1 MMKLLE
7 KYYNILY
14 YWISIP
20 KWNNKYMKCVLSKM
34 DKRFFRRVMKT
45 LVPFILNIICCAAYC
60 VCLNHINAC
69 RPIAYMDVSIGILF
83 RFSIVVLFLTLL
95 AGMFILRLT
104 RRKLLIALP
113 VIMPVLMWVNH
124 LDIFPRRAF
133 VYMGLSIVIYG
144 LYLSICS
151 HLSNRT

>member
-1 MMKLLE
+1 
-7 KYYNILY
+7 
-14 YWISIP
+14 
-20 KWNNKYMKCVLSKM
+20 
-34 DKRFFRRVMKT
+34 
-45 LVPFILNIICCAAYC
+45 
-60 VCLNHINAC
+60 
-69 RPIAYMDVSIGILF
+69 MDVSIGILF
-83 RFSIVVLFLTLL
+83 RFSIAILFLTLQ
-95 AGMFILRLT
+95 AGMFTLRLT

-113 VIMPVLMWVNH
+113 VIIPVLLWSNH

>member
-1 MMKLLE
+1 
-7 KYYNILY
+7 
-14 YWISIP
+14 
-20 KWNNKYMKCVLSKM
+20 
-34 DKRFFRRVMKT
+34 MKT
-45 LVPFILNIICCAAYC
+45 LVTFILNIICCAAYC
-60 VCLNHINAC
+60 VCLDLIHVC
-69 RPIAYMDVSIGILF
+69 RPIAHMDVSIGILF
-83 RFSIVVLFLTLL
+83 RFSIAILFLTLQ

-113 VIMPVLMWVNH
+113 VIIPVLLWSNH

>member
-1 MMKLLE
+1 
-7 KYYNILY
+7 
-14 YWISIP
+14 
-20 KWNNKYMKCVLSKM
+20 M
-34 DKRFFRRVMKT
+34 DKRFFSKVIKT
-45 LVPFILNIICCAAYC
+45 LVLFILNIICCAAYC
-60 VCLNHINAC
+60 VCFNQINVC
-69 RPIAYMDVSIGILF
+69 RPIAHMDVSIGILF

-104 RRKLLIALP
+104 QRKLLIALP

-144 LYLSICS
+144 MYLSICN
-151 HLSNRT
+151 HLLNQT

>member
-1 MMKLLE
+1 MGL
-7 KYYNILY
+7 N
-14 YWISIP
+14 
-20 KWNNKYMKCVLSKM
+20 
-34 DKRFFRRVMKT
+34 DMKT
-45 LVPFILNIICCAAYC
+45 FIPFILNIICCAAYC
-60 VCLNHINAC
+60 VCLNQINVC
-69 RPIAYMDVSIGILF
+69 RPIAHMDVSIGILF

-113 VIMPVLMWVNH
+113 VIMPVLLWGNH

-144 LYLSICS
+144 LYLFICS
-151 HLSNRT
+151 HLANRHG